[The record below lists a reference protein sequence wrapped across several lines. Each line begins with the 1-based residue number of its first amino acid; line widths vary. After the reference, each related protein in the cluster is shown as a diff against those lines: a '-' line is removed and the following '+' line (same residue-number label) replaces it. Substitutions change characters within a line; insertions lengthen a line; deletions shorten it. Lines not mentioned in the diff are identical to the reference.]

1 MKVIAIDPGYDR
13 IGIAIM
19 EKQVGGK
26 ETVLYS
32 ECFITNKADDLNKR
46 IYNVGARVNILIREY
61 NPQYLSIESLFFSKN
76 TKTALSVSEARGV
89 IIYQAFLNNI
99 PVYEYTPNQIKL
111 AVTGYGSATKKD
123 VLFMVSRLV
132 NLKEGKKI
140 DDEIDAIAIGLTF
153 LSSYRDYK
161 TSEN

>member
-1 MKVIAIDPGYDR
+1 M
-13 IGIAIM
+13 
-19 EKQVGGK
+19 
-26 ETVLYS
+26 
-32 ECFITNKADDLNKR
+32 
-46 IYNVGARVNILIREY
+46 
-61 NPQYLSIESLFFSKN
+61 
-76 TKTALSVSEARGV
+76 
-89 IIYQAFLNNI
+89 
-99 PVYEYTPNQIKL
+99 YEYTPNQIKL